1 MVDIVAAGW
10 DAPDHV
16 RACTTLRGGGVSRG
30 PYEALNLAMHVA
42 DDPRAVEENR
52 RRLRAALALPAE
64 PLWLRQVHG
73 TDIVDAAAMRPG
85 AIADGSVA
93 TGPGAV
99 CAVLTADCLPLFLCR
114 RDGRQVG
121 VFHLGWRGLAAGM
134 VEAAVASFE
143 TPAKSLLAW
152 LGPAIGPGAFEVGA
166 EVRQALSGPGTD
178 GFFEPSL
185 RRGRYLADL
194 YQLTLRRLRA
204 TGVNDCSYDPS
215 LCTFSQPVSFYS
227 YRRQSVCGRM
237 ASLIW
242 MQAA

>member
-194 YQLTLRRLRA
+194 YQLTLRRLLSTLIA
-204 TGVNDCSYDPS
+204 
-215 LCTFSQPVSFYS
+215 
-227 YRRQSVCGRM
+227 
-237 ASLIW
+237 ASRC
-242 MQAA
+242 AAAWRP